1 MQVVNGRNRVFA
13 GQLSDASHWQALGGL
28 WRWRYDIPT
37 AAMSLVPRHLPSADI
52 PLENWVTTTLSGEDY
67 TTFSQIFLRNL
78 SLAGPGL
85 LSCRV
90 SGPSGSLVLM
100 GVPNRRSEVLEGVA
114 WAAPSELVTGF
125 DTALVST
132 LATCEEPL
140 LLLNPAGDLLWQNAA
155 CAGLMGLSGR
165 EARLAR
171 GRYNILRDTYV
182 TRHLDVAAELERVV
196 NDRRVRR
203 FTLGYSGRRGRQTC
217 PDLPPLALDALALP
231 VVNSEDQVAG
241 VLLRLQPSGR
251 RELPANGPLLRA
263 DAGVAIRSEQG
274 EYLFA
279 SERMGELL
287 GRDSSTFLGA
297 NDRELL
303 GVAGANDLQPLLRQ
317 FAGAGGLSGG
327 NIVTARGRFAVTC
340 LPLRDHRDML
350 VARALVFSPLAAPL
364 VSAQSTSLLDAVR
377 AAICYLDAEAVVREA
392 NTAARQLLG
401 CGEIVGRPFAEVAGH
416 WGNPQER
423 QREIMQVVR
432 TGIAEVGVLECIHQQ
447 GHNLWFR
454 VDKVPTRDA
463 EGQVTGVLLT
473 MNDVTEE
480 VLQARNFRDIE
491 ARYKAYHANSS
502 DAVWCYEIEPAVD
515 IQQGIEP
522 QVAQIIERAR
532 MADCNAVLLRM
543 LGLRTAE
550 QILGTGLE
558 HSGSASYAF
567 DIRTFVNNQYQLADY
582 EIESRTGGGDTAY
595 RQISCVGVIENNLLV
610 RVWGTTKDITARK
623 RYEAQLHYQANHDAL
638 TRLPNRTRLYREV
651 ETCLRQRG
659 AEQQSA
665 LLLIDLDRFKEIND
679 TLGHQVGDQLLCLVG
694 PRLQAELGDVT
705 GMVARLGGDEFAIFL
720 PRIRNAQQA
729 VVIAHRVLDA
739 LGEEFLVDNF
749 STELSASIGISLCPT
764 QAEDVSTLMRYA
776 DVAMYRAKKDM
787 SGLALYNA
795 DFDPHSP
802 KRLAM
807 MSDLGRAIR
816 EDQLTLNL
824 QPKIDLQRRCLCG
837 FEALLRWHHPQ
848 MGFVSPAEFIP
859 IAELTSLIH
868 PLTAWVLQKAIG
880 IAAEW
885 RQRGLGFGIAVNI
898 SARNLM
904 DDQLPVLIERLLRQ
918 CELPASVLELEITE
932 SSIMTDPVR
941 VMRNLERLYRLGLR
955 LSIDDFGTGYS
966 SLSYLKRLPV
976 QTLKIDN
983 SFVRHMLKDEQD
995 EIIVNSTVH
1004 LAHNLGLKVVAEGV
1018 ESEALLDRLQALGCD
1033 QAQGYFIGRPMTTE
1047 QAERWLL
1054 ESPWARECSLTER

>member
-13 GQLSDASHWQALGGL
+13 GQFSEASHWQALGGL
-28 WRWRYDIPT
+28 WRWRYDIPS
-37 AAMSLVPRHLPSADI
+37 AAMSLVPRHLPAADI

-67 TTFSQIFLRNL
+67 TAFSQIFLRNVTG
-78 SLAGPGL
+78 SGGSTL

-90 SGPSGSLVLM
+90 AGPHGRLVLM
-100 GVPNRRSEVLEGVA
+100 GSPSRRSEVLEGVA
-114 WAAPSELVTGF
+114 WTAPTELVAGF
-125 DTALVST
+125 DSALVAT

-165 EARLAR
+165 EARLAL
-171 GRYNILRDTYV
+171 GRYNILQDVYV
-182 TRHLDVAAELERVV
+182 TRHLDVAAALETVV
-196 NDRRVRR
+196 NGRRVGR

-231 VVNSEDQVAG
+231 VVDSEEQVAG

-251 RELPANGPLLRA
+251 RELPDTGPLLRA

-274 EYLFA
+274 EYLFV
-279 SERMGELL
+279 SPRLGELL
-287 GRDSSTFLGA
+287 EREPSTLLGA
-297 NDRELL
+297 DDRELL
-303 GVAGANDLQPLLRQ
+303 GAGGAEDLQPLLRQ

-327 NIVTARGRFAVTC
+327 NIATARGRFAVTSI
-340 LPLRDHRDML
+340 PLRDHRDML
-350 VARALVFSPLAAPL
+350 VARALIFSTLSAPVAA
-364 VSAQSTSLLDAVR
+364 SHSTSLLDAVR
-377 AAICYLDAEAVVREA
+377 AAICYLDPWAVVREA

-401 CGEIVGRPFAEVAGH
+401 QGEILGRHFAEVAGH
-416 WGNPQER
+416 WENPEER
-423 QREIMQVVR
+423 QREIMQVIR
-432 TGIAEVGVLECIHQQ
+432 TGIAEVGVLECIHQRGQ
-447 GHNLWFR
+447 SLWYR

-463 EGQVTGVLLT
+463 GGRVTGVLLT
-473 MNDVTEE
+473 MNEVTEE

-491 ARYKAYHANSS
+491 ARYKAYHSNSS
-502 DAVWCYEIEPAVD
+502 DAVWCYEFEPGVD
-515 IQQGIEP
+515 VHQDVDS
-522 QVAQIIERAR
+522 QVEQIAARAR
-532 MADCNAVLLRM
+532 MADCNGVLLQL
-543 LGLRTAE
+543 LGLREASE
-550 QILGTGLE
+550 ILGTTLAAM
-558 HSGSASYAF
+558 GSKNVFF
-567 DIRTFVNNQYQLADY
+567 DIQRFVNNQYQLADY
-582 EIESRTGGGDTAY
+582 EIEQQVPDGDTLY
-595 RQISCVGVIENNLLV
+595 RQISCVGVIENAQLV

-679 TLGHQVGDQLLCLVG
+679 TLGHQVGDQLLRLVG
-694 PRLQAELGDVT
+694 PRLQAELGDIN

-729 VVIAHRVLDA
+729 VVTAHRVLDA

-749 STELSASIGISLCPT
+749 STELSASIGISLCPS
-764 QAEDVSTLMRYA
+764 QAQDVSTLMRYA

-816 EDQLTLNL
+816 EDQLALNL
-824 QPKIDLQRRCLCG
+824 QPKIDLQNRRLCG

-848 MGFVSPAEFIP
+848 MGFVSPAEFVP

-868 PLTAWVLQKAIG
+868 PLTAWVLQKAIA
-880 IAAEW
+880 IASEW
-885 RQRGLGFGIAVNI
+885 HGRGLDYSIAVNL

-904 DDQLPVLIERLLRQ
+904 DDQLPVLIERLLAQRA
-918 CELPASVLELEITE
+918 LPPAALELEITE

-955 LSIDDFGTGYS
+955 LSVDDFGTGYS

-983 SFVRHMLKDEQD
+983 SFVRHMLRDEQD

-1018 ESEALLDRLQALGCD
+1018 ESEALLERLEALGCD
-1033 QAQGYFIGRPMTTE
+1033 QAQGYFIARPMPPE
-1047 QAERWLL
+1047 QAEHWLL
-1054 ESPWARECSLTER
+1054 ESPWAREGQ